1 MDKLCFFLRHPLLLS
16 ICILGFIPHQA
27 FAALSIIVSG
37 GTLKTDGSTNSVIIA
52 GAAGESEVLLSIT
65 GGVSGTVTVSSPS
78 TIGPFEG
85 AVPTGAGLA
94 FFTLTIDSDDNT
106 HLDPTSTVTLDVLS
120 LFAGQTGSSTF
131 AIAPGFPQLG
141 TSFPVEYLD
150 MSLYQEYQSVN
161 ISWVTAQETNNSH
174 FTILRSYDLEHFEV
188 LGEIKGAGTTQEPKK
203 YLFTDPDAF
212 SGQEVN
218 EVYYQIEQ
226 TDFDGR
232 SSRSETLILVLSPLE
247 KMEILTVQGLN
258 TSTVVNIE
266 YLLPTAVPASLQLI
280 DMNGREWYREDFVG
294 KKGRNSLAISHENLP
309 HGVYSLLLIG
319 GKETYSHRILK

>member
-1 MDKLCFFLRHPLLLS
+1 MDNSRFFLRLPFFFS
-16 ICILGFIPHQA
+16 ICILAFTPHQT

-37 GTLKTDGSTNSVIIA
+37 GTLKTDGSTNSVIVA
-52 GAAGESEVLLSIT
+52 GAAGESEVLLSIP
-65 GGVSGTVTVSSPS
+65 GGISGTIAVSSPS
-78 TIGPFEG
+78 STGSFEG

-106 HLDPTSTVTLDVLS
+106 HLDPTSMVTLEALS
-120 LFAGQTGSSTF
+120 LFGGQTGSGTF
-131 AIAPGFPQLG
+131 GIAPGYPQLG

-150 MSLYQEYQSVN
+150 ISLHQDYQSVN

-188 LGEIKGAGTTQEPKK
+188 LGEMKGAGTTQDPKK
-203 YLFTDPDAF
+203 YLFTDLDAF
-212 SGQEVN
+212 NNQEVK
-218 EVYYQIEQ
+218 EVYYQIQQ

-266 YLLPTAVPASLQLI
+266 YLLPIAVPTSLQLI
-280 DMNGREWYREDFVG
+280 DMNGREWYREDFAG

-309 HGVYSLLLIG
+309 NGIYSLLLVG
-319 GKETYSHRILK
+319 GTETYSHRILK